1 MKAEPV
7 RARSRGG
14 LGAPGVSALLA
25 ALLLA
30 APRPCA
36 AQGALSALQAEVDQ
50 IVRHAQPAVVAV
62 FAQRT
67 VTHRNPLP
75 GQPARRLH
83 TRVGS
88 GVAVEDNG
96 ILTTA
101 SVVLGAERVL
111 VRAVNG
117 IQVEAQVAGMDPI
130 FNLALLRV
138 PELRLPA
145 LRFAE
150 RPAQVGDWVI
160 ALGTSY
166 RAQPTQSEG
175 RIAYHYREP
184 RTSLF
189 QLTNP
194 VYPGNSGGAALNA
207 RGELIGIVQGE
218 LGSPGLGAGGPDA
231 ERRPSGMS
239 FVLPAA
245 TVKPV
250 YESLRRE
257 GRVRHGYLGV
267 STRLASVE
275 SDSERGV
282 RVPLGALVE
291 RVVEGSP
298 ADRAGLERGDLIVA
312 FDRERV
318 EYPEQLARWVA
329 ESRPGSAVQLVWAH
343 KSLERTGR
351 VLLGESPSPLPE
363 WVATAPAVAPTPGG
377 DSAKIAE
384 LERQIRLL
392 SRELERLKSPSDT
405 P

>member
-1 MKAEPV
+1 MEAWLERV
-7 RARSRGG
+7 RGG
-14 LGAPGVSALLA
+14 GFRRAAAVVVLLA
-25 ALLLA
+25 ALLPPA
-30 APRPCA
+30 RPCA
-36 AQGALSALQAEVDQ
+36 AQGALSALQTEVDQ
-50 IVRHAQPAVVAV
+50 LVRNAQPSVVTV
-62 FAQRT
+62 FAQRSET
-67 VTHRNPLP
+67 ARNPLP
-75 GQPARRLH
+75 GQPTRRLH

-111 VRAVNG
+111 VRTQNG
-117 IQVEAQVAGMDPI
+117 LQVEAQVAGMDPI

-138 PELRLPA
+138 PELRLPI

-150 RPAQVGDWVI
+150 RPAQVGDWVV

-166 RAQPTQSEG
+166 RAQPTQSVG
-175 RIAYHYREP
+175 NIAYHYREP

-189 QLTNP
+189 QITNP
-194 VYPGNSGGAALNA
+194 VYPGNSGGAALNP
-207 RGELIGIVQGE
+207 RGELVGIVQGE
-218 LGSPGLGAGGPDA
+218 LGSPEPGSSGPDA

-239 FVLPAA
+239 FVLPVE

-275 SDSERGV
+275 SDSERGL

-291 RVVEGSP
+291 SVVAGSP
-298 ADRAGLERGDLIVA
+298 ADRTGLERGDLIVA

-318 EYPEQLARWVA
+318 EYPEQLARWVV
-329 ESRPGSAVQLVWAH
+329 ESRPGSAVQLVWAR
-343 KSLERTGR
+343 KGLERTGR

-363 WVATAPAVAPTPGG
+363 WAMAAPAATPAPGH
-377 DSAKIAE
+377 DAAKIAE

-392 SRELERLKSPSDT
+392 SRELERLKNPPDT